1 MTTLNEAIE
10 LIDEICEEQG
20 MPKNIKNILIEV
32 RGSLQDNSRDVKL
45 ILDEAK
51 EKISNLSEDPNLQ
64 SFSRTQIWNLSS
76 ALEEVQP

>member
-1 MTTLNEAIE
+1 MTNLIEAIE
-10 LIDEICEEQG
+10 LINEICEEQG
-20 MPKNIKNILIEV
+20 MPKNIKTILIEV
-32 RGSLQDNSRDVKL
+32 KGSLQDNSRDVRL
-45 ILDEAK
+45 SLDEAK

>member
-1 MTTLNEAIE
+1 MTNLTEAIE

-20 MPKNIKNILIEV
+20 MPKNIKTILIEV
-32 RGSLQDNSRDVKL
+32 KGSLQDNSRDVRL

-51 EKISNLSEDPNLQ
+51 DKISNLSEDPNLQ

>member
-1 MTTLNEAIE
+1 MTNLIEAIE

-20 MPKNIKNILIEV
+20 MPKNIKTILIGV
-32 RGSLQDNSRDVKL
+32 KGSLQDNSRDVRL

>member
-1 MTTLNEAIE
+1 MTNLTEAIE
-10 LIDEICEEQG
+10 IIDEICEEQG
-20 MPKNIKNILIEV
+20 MPKNIKTILIEV
-32 RGSLQDNSRDVKL
+32 KGSLQDNSRDVRL

>member
-1 MTTLNEAIE
+1 MKNLTEAIE
-10 LIDEICEEQG
+10 LINEICEEQG
-20 MPKNIKNILIEV
+20 MPKNIKNVLIEIKI
-32 RGSLQDNSRDVKL
+32 SLQDNSREVSV
-45 ILDEAK
+45 ILDEAR

>member
-1 MTTLNEAIE
+1 MTNLTKAIE

-20 MPKNIKNILIEV
+20 MPKNIKTILIEV
-32 RGSLQDNSRDVKL
+32 KGSLQDNSRDVRL

-51 EKISNLSEDPNLQ
+51 DKISNLSEDPNLQ

>member
-1 MTTLNEAIE
+1 MTNLTEAIE

-20 MPKNIKNILIEV
+20 MPKNIKTILIEV
-32 RGSLQDNSRDVKL
+32 KVSLQDNSRDVRL

-51 EKISNLSEDPNLQ
+51 DKISNLSEDPNLQ